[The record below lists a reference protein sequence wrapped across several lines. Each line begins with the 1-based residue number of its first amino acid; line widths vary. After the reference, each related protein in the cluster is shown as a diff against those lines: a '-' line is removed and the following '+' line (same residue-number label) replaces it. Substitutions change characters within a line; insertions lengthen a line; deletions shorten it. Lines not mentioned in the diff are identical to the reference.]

1 MSARS
6 STRRIVL
13 IVVLVLLGVAVFID
27 RVGLAG
33 QADSDGV
40 ESRFALASAQLERQR
55 ELLDSADA
63 VQDEIAEL
71 RDAWEAMRGG
81 LVSARTV
88 ELAPA
93 ALRDRVRRVLTD
105 AGVGDLLVLSEEIRT
120 GANPQQP
127 ADLVPMRIRVSF
139 DIDDSPAL
147 YRAIDQVEQSTI
159 LLARIGELSVR
170 GGGLNEV
177 AQRVTV
183 TLSIDTVVLIEGA
196 SP

>member
-1 MSARS
+1 MSARN

-33 QADSDGV
+33 QANSEGV
-40 ESRFALASAQLERQR
+40 ESRYALASAQLERQR

-63 VQDEIAEL
+63 VQDEIDEL
-71 RDAWEAMRGG
+71 RGAWEAMRGG

-93 ALRDRVRRVLTD
+93 ALRERVRRVLTD
-105 AGVGDLLVLSEEIRT
+105 AGVSDLLVLSEEVRNGSGT
-120 GANPQQP
+120 DRP

-147 YRAIDQVEQSTI
+147 YRAIDHIEQSDI
-159 LLARIGELSVR
+159 LLACIGELSVR

>member
-1 MSARS
+1 MSARY

-33 QADSDGV
+33 QANSEGV

-63 VQDEIAEL
+63 VQDEIDEL
-71 RDAWEAMRGG
+71 RGAWEAMRGG

-93 ALRDRVRRVLTD
+93 ALRERVRRVLTD
-105 AGVGDLLVLSEEIRT
+105 AGISDLLVLSEEVRN
-120 GANPQQP
+120 GAGTDRP

-147 YRAIDQVEQSTI
+147 YRAIDHIEQSDI